1 MSYLAASVL
10 RDVRP
15 ALRMLRKRPIFGL
28 VSVATLAI
36 GIGACTMIFSVV
48 YAILLRPLPY
58 SDPERLVR
66 VYASNREQ
74 SLEGAGLAHGDFL
87 DARRQLTTVSELSAA
102 TTRNANLTGGEEPE
116 AVPIAVVSPGLFQL
130 LGIPAAQG
138 RTLLP
143 SDEEPGQALAAVLS
157 HKFWQ
162 RRFGGDPAAIGTV
175 LRLDDEAY
183 TIVGVM
189 PVSFAF
195 PNATTELWLPL
206 RAPASPGEVDRMSR
220 YLQVI
225 GRLRPGF
232 SLSAAN
238 QEISTFA
245 RQLEGIYPGSNRG
258 WSANAQPL
266 RESMVK
272 RVRPALILLF
282 GAALLVLLIAVTNV
296 ANLFLV
302 RAAERNSEVALR
314 AALGATRGSLVWMFL
329 LESLVVGLVGGMV
342 GVILANLGIKAA
354 LASDPRLLP
363 LASTIQVD
371 RWVLLFSLLLVVAAG
386 VLCGALPGVQAT
398 RASSQQALK
407 DSSGG
412 SSGRSGS
419 RFRAALIVI
428 ESTLAAVL
436 LIGAG
441 LMLKSSAKL
450 QRVEPGFEPDGGFA
464 ISIVLP
470 DKQYP
475 GDSDQVRFFT
485 QLIERLRAYPG
496 IREVAAAS
504 RVPLDSFGANV
515 QPFELERLNPSLQA
529 AGVFAHFSAVTP
541 GYFRVMGIPLLKG
554 RDITERDAD
563 TPPVVVVNQRLANL
577 FFGDRDPI
585 GSRILLR
592 VRGHQKT
599 SCEIIGIVGDTRIAD
614 LQTDP
619 EPAIYA
625 PFRQIPHGSMVVVF
639 RTSGGGAIPAT
650 ALRRQIAELDP
661 NQPIFKSF
669 TLTELIENAGA
680 RNRLFNFLFLFFGTT
695 GLVLATIGIYGV
707 IAYNASL
714 RTREIAIRMALG
726 ADAWGVLSALLW
738 RPLKLAILGTIL
750 GLAAAFVL
758 VQLFATLLYGVSA
771 RDPIVFVVVAV
782 VLIST
787 AALAGF
793 SASQRSLRPLDI
805 TTTLRAR

>member
-1 MSYLAASVL
+1 
-10 RDVRP
+10 
-15 ALRMLRKRPIFGL
+15 
-28 VSVATLAI
+28 
-36 GIGACTMIFSVV
+36 MIFSVV

-74 SLEGAGLAHGDFL
+74 NLEGAGLAHGDFL
-87 DARRQLTTVSELSAA
+87 DERRQLTTVSGLSAA
-102 TTRNANLTGGEEPE
+102 TTRNANLTGGAEPE

-157 HKFWQ
+157 HDFWQ
-162 RRFGGDPAAIGTV
+162 RRFGGDPAAVGKV
-175 LRLDDEAY
+175 VRLDDEAY

-189 PVSFAF
+189 PASFAF
-195 PNATTELWLPL
+195 PSATPELWLPL
-206 RAPASPGEVDRMSR
+206 RVPTGGVDRMSR
-220 YLQVI
+220 YLMVV
-225 GRLRPGF
+225 GRLRPGV
-232 SLSAAN
+232 SLSEAN
-238 QEISTFA
+238 QEISTVA

-258 WSANAQPL
+258 WSANVQLL

-272 RVRPALILLF
+272 RVRPALFLLF
-282 GAALLVLLIAVTNV
+282 GAALLVLLIALTNV

-314 AALGATRGSLVWMFL
+314 TALGATRGSLVWMFL
-329 LESLVVGLVGGMV
+329 LESLMVGLIGGMI
-342 GVILANLGIKAA
+342 GVILANWGIKAA

-371 RWVLLFSLLLVVAAG
+371 RWVLLFSLLLVVVAG
-386 VLCGALPGVQAT
+386 VFCGALPGVQT
-398 RASSQQALK
+398 TLASSQRALK
-407 DSSGG
+407 DESGG

-419 RFRAALIVI
+419 RFRGALIFA
-428 ESTLAAVL
+428 ESALAAVL

-450 QRVEPGFEPDGGFA
+450 QRVDPGFDPDGGSTF
-464 ISIVLP
+464 SIVLSE
-470 DKQYP
+470 KHYP
-475 GDSDQVRFFT
+475 GDSDRVRFFT
-485 QLIERLRAYPG
+485 QLIERMRAYPG
-496 IREVAAAS
+496 IRAVAATS
-504 RVPLDSFGANV
+504 RVPLDSFGTNV
-515 QPFELERLNPSLQA
+515 QAFDLERPSSSVQT
-529 AGVFAHFSAVTP
+529 AGAFSQFSVVTP
-541 GYFRVMGIPLLKG
+541 DYFHAMGIPLLKG
-554 RDITERDAD
+554 RDVTERDSAD
-563 TPPVVVVNQRLANL
+563 ALPVVVVNQRLASRFL
-577 FFGDRDPI
+577 ADRDPI

-592 VRGHQKT
+592 IRGDKKT
-599 SCEIIGIVGDTRIAD
+599 AYEIVGVVGDTRIND

-625 PFRQIPHGSMVVVF
+625 SFRQIPHGSMVVVF
-639 RTSGGGAIPAT
+639 RTSGGGVIPAA

-680 RNRLFNFLFLFFGTT
+680 RNRLFNFLFLFFGLA
-695 GLVLATIGIYGV
+695 GLVLATLGIYGV
-707 IAYNASL
+707 ISYNASL

-726 ADAWGVLSALLW
+726 ANVRDVLSALLW
-738 RPLKLAILGTIL
+738 QPLKLAILGTIL

-758 VQLFATLLYGVSA
+758 VQFFATLLYGVSA
-771 RDPIVFVVVAV
+771 RDPLVFAVVAV
-782 VLIST
+782 VLLST
-787 AALAGF
+787 AALAGLG
-793 SASQRSLRPLDI
+793 ASQRSLRPLDI
-805 TTTLRAR
+805 TTTLRSR

>member
-1 MSYLAASVL
+1 
-10 RDVRP
+10 
-15 ALRMLRKRPIFGL
+15 
-28 VSVATLAI
+28 
-36 GIGACTMIFSVV
+36 MIFSVV
-48 YAILLRPLPY
+48 YAILVRPLPY

-74 SLEGAGLAHGDFL
+74 NLEGAGLAHGDFL
-87 DARRQLTTVSELSAA
+87 DARGQLTTVSGLSAV
-102 TTRNANLTGGEEPE
+102 TTRNANLTGGAEPE

-130 LGIPAAQG
+130 LGSPAAQG

-157 HKFWQ
+157 HRFWH

-175 LRLDDEAY
+175 IRLDDEAY
-183 TIVGVM
+183 TVVGVM
-189 PVSFAF
+189 PASFAF
-195 PNATTELWLPL
+195 PNATPDLWLPL
-206 RAPASPGEVDRMSR
+206 RVPLGEVDRMSH
-220 YLQVI
+220 YLLVV
-225 GRLRPGF
+225 GSLRSGF
-232 SLSAAN
+232 SLSEAN

-245 RQLEGIYPGSNRG
+245 RQLEGSYPGSNRG
-258 WSANAQPL
+258 WSANIQFL

-314 AALGATRGSLVWMFL
+314 TALGATRGSLVWMFL
-329 LESLVVGLVGGMV
+329 LESLMVGLIGGMA
-342 GVILANLGIKAA
+342 GVILANFGIKAA

-371 RWVLLFSLLLVVAAG
+371 HWGLLFSLLLVVAAG

-398 RASSQQALK
+398 RASSQLALK
-407 DSSGG
+407 DESGG

-419 RFRAALIVI
+419 RFRAALIVV

-441 LMLKSSAKL
+441 LMLKSSANL
-450 QRVEPGFEPDGGFA
+450 QRVDPGFDPDGGFA
-464 ISIVLP
+464 LSIVLP
-470 DKQYP
+470 EKQYP
-475 GDSDQVRFFT
+475 GDPDRASFFT
-485 QLIERLRAYPG
+485 QLIESLRAYPG
-496 IREVAAAS
+496 IQAVAATS
-504 RVPLDSFGANV
+504 RVPLDSFGNNV
-515 QPFELERLNPSLQA
+515 QMFELERPNTLLQA
-529 AGVFAHFSAVTP
+529 AGVFAQFSVVTP
-541 GYFRVMGIPLLKG
+541 GYFRAMGIPLLEG
-554 RDITERDAD
+554 RDVTERDDAD
-563 TPPVVVVNQRLANL
+563 ALPVVVVNQRLANL
-577 FFGDRDPI
+577 FFADLDPI

-592 VRGHQKT
+592 IRGDQKT
-599 SCEIIGIVGDTRIAD
+599 AYEIVGVVGDTRIDD

-639 RTSGGGAIPAT
+639 RTSGGGAIPAA

-661 NQPIFKSF
+661 NQPIFKSL
-669 TLTELIENAGA
+669 TLAELIENAGA
-680 RNRLFNFLFLFFGTT
+680 RNRLFNFLFLFFGTA
-695 GLVLATIGIYGV
+695 GLVLSILGIYGV

-726 ADAWGVLSALLW
+726 ADVRDILSALLW
-738 RPLKLAILGTIL
+738 RPLKLAILGTVL
-750 GLAAAFVL
+750 GLAAALIL
-758 VQLFATLLYGVSA
+758 VQFFATLLYGVSA
-771 RDPIVFVVVAV
+771 RDPLVFVVVAV
-782 VLIST
+782 VLLST
-787 AALAGF
+787 AALAGLG
-793 SASQRSLRPLDI
+793 ASQRSLRPLDI
-805 TTTLRAR
+805 TTTLRSR

>member
-1 MSYLAASVL
+1 MNYLAASVM
-10 RDVRP
+10 REFRP
-15 ALRMLRKRPIFGL
+15 ALRMLRKRPTFALI
-28 VSVATLAI
+28 SVATLAL

-74 SLEGAGLAHGDFL
+74 NLEGAGLAHGDFL
-87 DARRQLTTVSELSAA
+87 DARRQLKTVSGLSAA
-102 TTRNANLTGGEEPE
+102 STKNANLTGGAEPE

-143 SDEEPGQALAAVLS
+143 GDEEPGQALAAVLS
-157 HKFWQ
+157 HTFWQ
-162 RRFGGDPAAIGTV
+162 RRFGGDPAAVGTV
-175 LRLDDEAY
+175 IRLDDEAY

-189 PVSFAF
+189 AASFAF

-206 RAPASPGEVDRMSR
+206 RAPLGEVDRMSR
-220 YLQVI
+220 YLQVV
-225 GRLRPGF
+225 GSLRPGF
-232 SLSAAN
+232 SLSEAN
-238 QEISTFA
+238 QEISAIA
-245 RQLEGIYPGSNRG
+245 RRLEGIYPDSNRG
-258 WSANAQPL
+258 WSANVQPL

-272 RVRPALILLF
+272 RVRPALILLL
-282 GAALLVLLIAVTNV
+282 GAAFLVLLIAVTNV
-296 ANLFLV
+296 TNLFLV
-302 RAAERNSEVALR
+302 RAAERNYEVALR
-314 AALGATRGSLVWMFL
+314 TALGATRGSLVWMFL
-329 LESLVVGLVGGMV
+329 LESLICGLIGGMV
-342 GVILANLGIKAA
+342 GVILATWGIKAA

-386 VLCGALPGVQAT
+386 VLCGALPGVQT
-398 RASSQQALK
+398 SRASSQRALK
-407 DSSGG
+407 DESGG

-419 RFRAALIVI
+419 RFRAALIIV

-450 QRVEPGFEPDGGFA
+450 QRVDPGFDTDGGFA
-464 ISIVLP
+464 FSIVLP
-470 DKQYP
+470 EKQYP
-475 GDSDQVRFFT
+475 GDSDRVSFFN
-485 QLIERLRAYPG
+485 QLIERLRAYPD
-496 IREVAAAS
+496 IRAVAATS
-504 RVPLDSFGANV
+504 RVPLDSFGTNV
-515 QPFELERLNPSLQA
+515 QVFELERPNPSLGA
-529 AGVFAHFSAVTP
+529 DGVSAHFSVVTP
-541 GYFRVMGIPLLKG
+541 GYFRAMGIPLLAG
-554 RDITERDAD
+554 RDITERGDAD
-563 TPPVVVVNQRLANL
+563 ALSVVVVNQRLASR
-577 FFGDRDPI
+577 FFADRDPI

-592 VRGHQKT
+592 IRGDKKT
-599 SCEIIGIVGDTRIAD
+599 AHEIVGVVGDTRIDD

-639 RTSGGGAIPAT
+639 RTSGGGAIPAA

-680 RNRLFNFLFLFFGTT
+680 RNRLFNFLFLFFGTA
-695 GLVLATIGIYGV
+695 GLILAILGIYGV

-726 ADAWGVLSALLW
+726 ANVRDVLSALLW
-738 RPLKLAILGTIL
+738 QPLKLALLGTVL
-750 GLAAAFVL
+750 GLAAALVL
-758 VQLFATLLYGVSA
+758 VKFFATLLYGVSA
-771 RDPIVFVVVAV
+771 RDPLVFVVVAV
-782 VLIST
+782 LLLGT
-787 AALAGF
+787 AALAGL
-793 SASQRSLRPLDI
+793 SAAQQALRPLDI

>member
-1 MSYLAASVL
+1 MSYLVASVL
-10 RDVRP
+10 RELRP
-15 ALRMLRKRPIFGL
+15 ALRMFLKRPTFALI
-28 VSVATLAI
+28 SVATLAL

-58 SDPERLVR
+58 SDAERLVR
-66 VYASNREQ
+66 VSASNREQ
-74 SLEGAGLAHGDFL
+74 NLEGAGLAHGDFL
-87 DARRQLTTVSELSAA
+87 DARRQLTTLSGLSAA
-102 TTRNANLTGGEEPE
+102 TTRNANLTGGAEPE

-130 LGIPAAQG
+130 LGIQAAQG

-143 SDEEPGQALAAVLS
+143 SDEEPGQALTAVLS
-157 HKFWQ
+157 HQFWQ
-162 RRFGGDPAAIGTV
+162 RRFGGDPTAVGKVI
-175 LRLDDEAY
+175 RLDNESY

-189 PVSFAF
+189 PANFAF
-195 PNATTELWLPL
+195 PNATSELWLPL
-206 RAPASPGEVDRMSR
+206 RVPPGEADRMSH
-220 YLQVI
+220 YLLVV
-225 GRLRPGF
+225 GSLRPSV
-232 SLSAAN
+232 SLSEAN
-238 QEISTFA
+238 REISTLA

-258 WSANAQPL
+258 WSANVQTL

-272 RVRPALILLF
+272 RVRPALILLL

-314 AALGATRGSLVWMFL
+314 TALGATRGSLVWMFL
-329 LESLVVGLVGGMV
+329 LESLTVGLVGGLV
-342 GVILANLGIKAA
+342 GVILASWGIKAA

-371 RWVLLFSLLLVVAAG
+371 RGVLLFSLLLVVAAG
-386 VLCGALPGVQAT
+386 VFCGALPGVQTT
-398 RASSQQALK
+398 RASSQRALK
-407 DSSGG
+407 DESGG

-419 RFRAALIVI
+419 RFRAALIVV
-428 ESTLAAVL
+428 ESTLAAML
-436 LIGAG
+436 LIGTG

-450 QRVEPGFEPDGGFA
+450 QRVDPGFDPGGGFA
-464 ISIVLP
+464 FSIVLP
-470 DKQYP
+470 EKQYP
-475 GDSDQVRFFT
+475 GDSDRVRFFT

-496 IREVAAAS
+496 IRAVAAAS
-504 RVPLDSFGANV
+504 RVPLDSFGNNV
-515 QPFELERLNPSLQA
+515 QVFELERPNPALQT
-529 AGVFAHFSAVTP
+529 AGVFSQFSVVTP
-541 GYFRVMGIPLLKG
+541 GYFHTMGIPLLKG

-563 TPPVVVVNQRLANL
+563 ALPVVVVNQRLASR
-577 FFGDRDPI
+577 FFADRDPI

-592 VRGHQKT
+592 IRGDKQT
-599 SCEIIGIVGDTRIAD
+599 AYEIVGVVGDTRIED

-639 RTSGGGAIPAT
+639 RTSDGRAIPAA

-669 TLTELIENAGA
+669 TLAELIENAGA
-680 RNRLFNFLFLFFGTT
+680 RNRLFNFLFLFFGTA
-695 GLVLATIGIYGV
+695 GLVLATLGIYGV

-726 ADAWGVLSALLW
+726 ADVRNVLSVLLW
-738 RPLKLAILGTIL
+738 QPLKLAILGTAL

-758 VQLFATLLYGVSA
+758 VQFLATLLYGVSA
-771 RDPIVFVVVAV
+771 RDPLVFALVAV
-782 VLIST
+782 VLLST

-793 SASQRSLRPLDI
+793 GASQRSLRPVDI
-805 TTTLRAR
+805 TTTLRSR

>member
-1 MSYLAASVL
+1 MTDLLEAML
-10 RDVRP
+10 RIFRP
-15 ALRMLRKRPIFGL
+15 ALRMLRKRPTFTL
-28 VSVATLAI
+28 VSVATLAL
-36 GIGACTMIFSVV
+36 GIGACTLIFSVV
-48 YAILLRPLPY
+48 YAVLLRPLPY
-58 SDPERLVR
+58 KDSERLVR
-66 VYASNREQ
+66 ISASNREQ
-74 SLEGAGLAHGDFL
+74 NLEGAGFAHGDFL
-87 DARRQLTTVSELSAA
+87 DARRQLTTVSGLSAI
-102 TTRNANLTGGEEPE
+102 TTRYANLAGGTEPE

-130 LGIPAAQG
+130 LGVPAVEG

-157 HKFWQ
+157 HRFWQ
-162 RRFGGDPAAIGTV
+162 RRFGGDPAAVGRVI
-175 LRLDDEAY
+175 RLDDEAY
-183 TIVGVM
+183 TIAGVM
-189 PVSFAF
+189 PAGFEY
-195 PNATTELWLPL
+195 PNATPELWLPL
-206 RAPASPGEVDRMSR
+206 RTPTGEVDRMSH
-220 YLQVI
+220 YLLAV
-225 GRLRPGF
+225 GRLRPGA
-232 SLSAAN
+232 SLSDAN
-238 QEISTFA
+238 QEIGTLT
-245 RQLEGIYPGSNRG
+245 RQLEGVYPDSNRG
-258 WSANAQPL
+258 WSANVQLL

-314 AALGATRGSLVWMFL
+314 TALGATRGSLVWMFL
-329 LESLVVGLVGGMV
+329 LESLMVGLIGGMA
-342 GVILANLGIKAA
+342 GVILANLAIKAA

-371 RWVLLFSLLLVVAAG
+371 GQVVLFSLLLVVAAG

-398 RASSQQALK
+398 RTSSQLALK
-407 DSSGG
+407 DESGG
-412 SSGRSGS
+412 SSGRSGT
-419 RFRAALIVI
+419 RFRAALIVV

-441 LMLKSSAKL
+441 LMLKSSANL
-450 QRVEPGFEPDGGFA
+450 QRVNPGFDPDGGFA
-464 ISIVLP
+464 LSIVLP

-475 GDSDQVRFFT
+475 GDPDRVSFFT

-496 IREVAAAS
+496 IHAVAATS
-504 RVPLDSFGANV
+504 RVPLDPFGTNLQAL
-515 QPFELERLNPSLQA
+515 ELERPNSSLQT
-529 AGVFAHFSAVTP
+529 AGVFAQFSVVSP
-541 GYFRVMGIPLLKG
+541 GYFRAIGIPLLKG
-554 RDITERDAD
+554 RDVTERDDAD
-563 TPPVVVVNQRLANL
+563 AIPVVVINQRLAHL
-577 FFGDRDPI
+577 FFPDRDPI

-592 VRGHQKT
+592 LRGDQKT
-599 SCEIIGIVGDTRIAD
+599 AYEIVGIVGDTRIDD

-625 PFRQIPHGSMVVVF
+625 PFQQLPHGSMVVVF
-639 RTSGGGAIPAT
+639 RTSGGPILADAMQ
-650 ALRRQIAELDP
+650 RQIAEIDP

-680 RNRLFNFLFLFFGTT
+680 RNRLFNFLFLFFGTA
-695 GLVLATIGIYGV
+695 GLALATIGIYGV

-726 ADAWGVLSALLW
+726 ADARGVLSALLW

-750 GLAAAFVL
+750 GLAAAYIL
-758 VQLFATLLYGVSA
+758 VQFLATLLYGVSA
-771 RDPIVFVVVAV
+771 RDPIVFAIVAV
-782 VLIST
+782 VLLST
-787 AALAGF
+787 AVLAGL